1 MKKPV
6 LFLIF
11 NRPETTF
18 RVFEAIRAYQPED
31 LFIAADGPRPHVSTD
46 AVRCAE
52 VRTVAEKVDWRCRVH
67 TLFREKNM
75 GCRYGVADGITWFF
89 DQVEEGI
96 ILEDD
101 CLPSPDFFRFCEEM
115 LVRYRDN
122 EKVMHI
128 GGTNFQDGIK
138 RGDGSY
144 YFSMIPHIWGWASWR
159 RAWKKYDVNMTDFP
173 EYIKNWKPSDF
184 MPGHPYIQWRFQL
197 LFRKTYEKSPYFNT
211 WDYQWHYAVVKNK
224 GLTVIP
230 NYNLVSNI
238 GESGTHTV
246 ASTLCHL
253 PCQRLPERILPP
265 ADINMNSEADLYSF
279 NKIYKGTW
287 KDYTK
292 YFLFKLH
299 ILQYIWD

>member
-46 AVRCAE
+46 AARCAE

-67 TLFREKNM
+67 TLFREKNL
-75 GCRYGVADGITWFF
+75 GCKYAPSGAITWFF
-89 DQVEEGI
+89 DQIEEGI

-115 LVRYRDN
+115 LERYRDN

-128 GGTNFQDGIK
+128 GGTNFQDGIM

-144 YFSMIPHIWGWASWR
+144 YFSVFTNIWGWASWR
-159 RAWKKYDVNMTDFP
+159 RAWRYFLPEMDDFP
-173 EYIKNWKPSDF
+173 VYFNSGAIRKRF
-184 MPGHPYIQWRFQL
+184 QGHPYMQWRFL
-197 LFRKTYEKSPYFNT
+197 RLFRKCYEHSLYFIDV
-211 WDYQWHYAVVKNK
+211 WDYPWTYALFKKDALGIV
-224 GLTVIP
+224 P

-238 GESGTHTV
+238 GESETHV
-246 ASTLCHL
+246 IDSFLCNCEL
-253 PCQRLPERILPP
+253 QSLPEQLIDPKSVQEDKT
-265 ADINMNSEADLYSF
+265 ADFYSF
-279 NKIYKGTW
+279 KKIYRGDWRDFGRYALARITFRDW
-287 KDYTK
+287 M
-292 YFLFKLH
+292 
-299 ILQYIWD
+299 